1 MKIIMDRLK
10 ITITKQDSGTTEV
23 KGIGKIDIITENGKK
38 KDLSKWD
45 LMTQSM
51 GEFID
56 RLNTDSNKFSSEVT
70 YKTLCQYKT
79 DHKRLLYTVLSDKIF
94 SCYKNSDKTT
104 DENDEVGN
112 ILSNI
117 DALLV
122 YCEDEVRDLDEKND
136 IQNIV
141 LKLKDHA
148 NLATR
153 QYRDLKQTDEEY
165 QQKFDR
171 KISGFREKV
180 TQEMAAQLITLVG
193 IFTAIAFVVFGGL
206 SSLESI
212 FSNKRPLVEIIV
224 IGSIW
229 MLGMINLVFVF
240 LKGISNMTKLDISS
254 KNSNNLLEKYI
265 WIIWFNLIFV
275 LVIISVFWI
284 NFAKN
289 SIILNNLFTKW
300 KEWIYVGGTFLLII
314 LIISTICFLINN
326 TKSIKLNKEK
336 HLK

>member
-1 MKIIMDRLK
+1 MDRIK
-10 ITITKQDSGTTEV
+10 ITITKQDDGTIKV
-23 KGIGKIDIITENGKK
+23 KGIEKIDIIKKDEEK

-56 RLNTDSNKFSSEVT
+56 GLNIDSNKFSSKVT
-70 YKTLCQYKT
+70 YKTLCQYKKA
-79 DHKRLLYTVLSDKIF
+79 HKRLLYTVLSDKIF

-153 QYRDLKQTDEEY
+153 QYRALKQTDEEY
-165 QQKFDR
+165 QQKFDK

-206 SSLESI
+206 SSLETI

-224 IGSIW
+224 IGSLW
-229 MLGMINLVFVF
+229 MLGMINLVFIF

-254 KNSNNLLEKYI
+254 KNSNNLLERYI

-284 NFAKN
+284 NFAKK
-289 SIILNNLFTKW
+289 SMVLNNLFAKW
-300 KEWIYVGGTFLLII
+300 KEWIYVGGTFMLII
-314 LIISTICFLINN
+314 LIISTIWFLINN

>member
-1 MKIIMDRLK
+1 MGKIKII
-10 ITITKQDSGTTEV
+10 ITKQDYEV
-23 KGIGKIDIITENGKK
+23 VKEDDEK

-45 LMTQSM
+45 IMTQSM
-51 GEFID
+51 EKFID
-56 RLNTDSNKFSSEVT
+56 TLNIDSNEFSSETT
-70 YKTLCQYKT
+70 YEKLCKYK
-79 DHKRLLYTVLSDKIF
+79 DEHERLLYTVLSDKIF
-94 SCYKNSDKTT
+94 SCYKNSDKIT

-122 YCEDEVRDLDEKND
+122 YCEDKGEISKENN
-136 IQNIV
+136 IHNIV

-153 QYRDLKQTDEEY
+153 QYRALKQTDEEY
-165 QQKFDR
+165 QQKFDK

-180 TQEMAAQLITLVG
+180 TQEMSAQLITLVG

-212 FSNKRPLVEIIV
+212 FSNKRPLTEIIV

-229 MLGMINLVFVF
+229 MLGMINLVFIF

-265 WIIWFNLIFV
+265 WIIWFNLIFI
-275 LVIISVFWI
+275 LAIISIFWI
-284 NFAKN
+284 NFVKKSIVLN
-289 SIILNNLFTKW
+289 SFLIKW
-300 KEWIYVGGTFLLII
+300 KEWIYVGGTII
-314 LIISTICFLINN
+314 LAIFIISAICFLINS
-326 TKSIKLNKEK
+326 TKSIKTK
-336 HLK
+336 

>member
-1 MKIIMDRLK
+1 MDEKIK
-10 ITITKQDSGTTEV
+10 IAITKQDNESE
-23 KGIGKIDIITENGKK
+23 KAENTGKK
-38 KDLSKWD
+38 RVKRKKNKNWD
-45 LMTQSM
+45 DMAQSM
-51 GEFID
+51 QDFIISLKQNSD
-56 RLNTDSNKFSSEVT
+56 LFLPEDSYKKLEMYKKT
-70 YKTLCQYKT
+70 Y
-79 DHKRLLYTVLSDKIF
+79 DRLLYTVLSDEIF
-94 SCYKNSDKTT
+94 SCFD
-104 DENDEVGN
+104 DETKIKEGTN
-112 ILSNI
+112 ILTNI

-122 YCEDEVRDLDEKND
+122 YCENNENYEKNVH
-136 IQNIV
+136 NII

-148 NLATR
+148 NLASR
-153 QYRDLKQTDEEY
+153 QYNSLKQTDEEY
-165 QQKFDR
+165 QQKFNKR
-171 KISGFREKV
+171 IFGFKEKV

-212 FSNKRPLVEIIV
+212 FSNKRPLIEIIV
-224 IGSIW
+224 IASIW
-229 MLGMINLVFVF
+229 MLGMINLVFIF
-240 LKGISNMTKLDISS
+240 LKGISNMTQLDISS
-254 KNSNNLLEKYI
+254 KNSDNLLEKYI
-265 WIIWFNLIFV
+265 WIIWFNLIFI
-275 LVIISVFWI
+275 LVIISIFWI

>member
-1 MKIIMDRLK
+1 VKIIMDEK
-10 ITITKQDSGTTEV
+10 IKIAITKQDNESE
-23 KGIGKIDIITENGKK
+23 KAENTGKK
-38 KDLSKWD
+38 RVKRKKNKNWD
-45 LMTQSM
+45 DMAQSM
-51 GEFID
+51 QDFIISLKQNSD
-56 RLNTDSNKFSSEVT
+56 LFLPEDSYKKLEMYKKT
-70 YKTLCQYKT
+70 Y
-79 DHKRLLYTVLSDKIF
+79 DRLLYTVLSDEIF
-94 SCYKNSDKTT
+94 SCFD
-104 DENDEVGN
+104 DETKIKEGTN
-112 ILSNI
+112 ILTNI

-122 YCEDEVRDLDEKND
+122 YCENNENYEKNVH
-136 IQNIV
+136 NII

-148 NLATR
+148 NLASR
-153 QYRDLKQTDEEY
+153 QYNSLKQTDEEY
-165 QQKFDR
+165 QQKFNKR
-171 KISGFREKV
+171 IFGFKEKV

-212 FSNKRPLVEIIV
+212 FSNKRPLIEIIV
-224 IGSIW
+224 IASIW
-229 MLGMINLVFVF
+229 MLGMINLVFIF
-240 LKGISNMTKLDISS
+240 LKGISNMTQLDISS
-254 KNSNNLLEKYI
+254 KNSDNLLEKYI
-265 WIIWFNLIFV
+265 WIIWFNLIFI
-275 LVIISVFWI
+275 LVIISIFWI

>member
-1 MKIIMDRLK
+1 MGKIKII
-10 ITITKQDSGTTEV
+10 ITKQDYEV
-23 KGIGKIDIITENGKK
+23 VKEDEGK

-45 LMTQSM
+45 IMTQNM
-51 GEFID
+51 EKLID
-56 RLNTDSNKFSSEVT
+56 TLNIDSNEFSSETT
-70 YKTLCQYKT
+70 YKKLCKYKNE
-79 DHKRLLYTVLSDKIF
+79 HERLLYTVLSDKIF
-94 SCYKNSDKTT
+94 SCYKNSDKMT

-122 YCEDEVRDLDEKND
+122 YCEEKSEISKENN
-136 IQNIV
+136 IHNIV

-153 QYRDLKQTDEEY
+153 QYRALKQTDEEY
-165 QQKFDR
+165 QQKFDK

-180 TQEMAAQLITLVG
+180 TQEMSAQLITLVG

-212 FSNKRPLVEIIV
+212 FSNKRPLIEIIV
-224 IGSIW
+224 IGSLW
-229 MLGMINLVFVF
+229 MLGMINLVFIF

-254 KNSNNLLEKYI
+254 KNSDNLLEKYI
-265 WIIWFNLIFV
+265 WIIWFDLIFI
-275 LVIISVFWI
+275 LTIISVVWI
-284 NFAKN
+284 NFAKK

-300 KEWIYVGGTFLLII
+300 KEWIFISGTIMLPI
-314 LIISTICFLINN
+314 LIISAICFLITN
-326 TKSIKLNKEK
+326 TKFIKTR
-336 HLK
+336 